1 MRRILRGGAILFGR
15 DSAHY
20 LVLDV
25 FPEPVSATPG
35 WVRKTQI
42 LDSIWEKSP
51 LQGLTPVLSSPKAS

>member
-1 MRRILRGGAILFGR
+1 MRRILRGGASPFGGNF
-15 DSAHY
+15 AHY
-20 LVLDV
+20 LALDV
-25 FPEPVSATPG
+25 FSEPVSATPG